1 MATRKKPGRPRKRVD
16 VCPIGSHGIVSE
28 PAVVGDCVE
37 LIYNQPQLLKCIVSI
52 FKEYDADEIIIE
64 FYPDHIIF
72 AGRDHST
79 RVLIHIVINAADMNL
94 YYFSTSPNREYNG
107 SSPDG
112 AGTSSREYT
121 TVGQIVG
128 VAPAEEQADPEPEVQ
143 RSGEAAS
150 SSATASS
157 VATELQNPH
166 LTDNVKLYRIV
177 VKRDNLEIV
186 AAIIE
191 KTHFKMMLTLH
202 HDDLSNLFII
212 LSSCEYDSEDCFE
225 ITVVPRA
232 TAITEAIEIPDL
244 TKYPLEFTL
253 DSHHLRRKIS
263 ELKKVAQDMIIKKI
277 GTTDLEITFSSVS
290 RVIYTGTYK
299 TALKIKL
306 RSNIAASETFI
317 ATMNIG
323 RIRPLMAVNMPGG
336 ITFYANHTDP
346 IVIQVGLD
354 QRADNH
360 HAIIAR
366 LLINTAH

>member
-1 MATRKKPGRPRKRVD
+1 MITRKKPGRPRKRVD

-28 PAVVGDCVE
+28 PAVEGDCVE

-94 YYFSTSPNREYNG
+94 YYFSTSPNREYGG

-112 AGTSSREYT
+112 AGTSSHEYT
-121 TVGQIVG
+121 AVGQIVG
-128 VAPAEEQADPEPEVQ
+128 ITPTEEQKDPILIEPSIQ
-143 RSGEAAS
+143 RSDPAAS
-150 SSATASS
+150 SSS
-157 VATELQNPH
+157 ATESQNIH
-166 LTDNVKLYRIV
+166 LPDSVKLYRIV

-232 TAITEAIEIPDL
+232 TTVTEAIEIPDL

-277 GTTDLEITFSSVS
+277 GAANLEITFSSVS

-306 RSNIAASETFI
+306 RSNIADNETFI

-336 ITFYANHTDP
+336 ITFYANHIDP

-360 HAIIAR
+360 HAIVAR